1 MLTIRMEGNDLESG
15 FENKKDK
22 PENTKQCELVLES
35 NLIVK
40 PKGITLNN
48 QPLENYEK
56 GDLKYVESKVRKAIN
71 EKQKSFYVDNLL
83 VFTTLAD
90 RIVQAVIDMLH
101 KMKKE

>member
-1 MLTIRMEGNDLESG
+1 MEGNDSLSG
-15 FENKKDK
+15 FEPKKTK
-22 PENTKQCELVLES
+22 PEETKKCELVLET

-48 QPLENYEK
+48 QALEMYDK

-71 EKQKSFYVDNLL
+71 EKKTSFYVDNLI

-90 RIVQAVIDMLH
+90 RIVQAVIDMLQ
-101 KMKKE
+101 KMDKE